1 MRIDSLSRL
10 SVEFPCVQPCYLSF
24 VRVAQNIVQIGEI
37 HPNGILGLMV
47 GVSFDGQFA
56 ANLPQCEVVHEF
68 VHALAGA
75 GEPIVDGGDGID
87 HLAQDAGFLMHF
99 AHCRLLRRLA
109 FFDVSLRQTP
119 FQMSA
124 SRMTCDDRHAT
135 FVVEH
140 QPARRIFA
148 YHRQFLRVER
158 CERGRSVC
166 AAPPWHHRRRRRAR
180 RDDRPLL
187 QRHRLRCVQ
196 QFVRFQRILGMVVRS
211 IGKHACK
218 ICGRN
223 HDSNHTQFCVQV
235 E

>member
-1 MRIDSLSRL
+1 M
-10 SVEFPCVQPCYLSF
+10 LSF
-24 VRVAQNIVQIGEI
+24 VRSGSSEHRPNRRNPPKW
-37 HPNGILGLMV
+37 HPRPHGRGLLRRSV
-47 GVSFDGQFA
+47 RRRSA
-56 ANLPQCEVVHEF
+56 AVRS
-68 VHALAGA
+68 GA
-75 GEPIVDGGDGID
+75 RVC
-87 HLAQDAGFLMHF
+87 ARAF

-158 CERGRSVC
+158 CERGRSVR